1 MRTWKVMSSA
11 RAGATKST
19 AVSNEQTRRMVRGDF
34 RIGMMALSL
43 NRRQVLHTTSII
55 PHSGPLAGGIGG
67 LVLQGQR
74 LSLWGHLQ
82 VSNPTQMYLPI
93 FILFC
98 LNGLLVV
105 GLTQLAAHSLQMGL
119 GATSVSPHGRKFGTM
134 QNKLNQLALLL
145 TLLTALLV
153 MAGCSQED
161 DVTSPAVQDE
171 DLLLAE
177 DPIEDALKAMDGEAP
192 ADHND
197 RLARI
202 AELLELDE
210 EQLVAFTE
218 AYDAHHAAMQDLR
231 AQVQA
236 DEITLEEAREL
247 AAGLREEFEAELQ
260 IILTEEQWDLL
271 QEMREHGRR
280 PHRPRP
286 GHGPGNYEE
295 RWTYWL
301 GEVGADE
308 TQIAAVLE
316 AKETERE
323 ALQDIRIQCRA
334 GDITREE
341 ARAASEMVRA
351 DFDAALQT
359 ILTVEQYEDLLAMLP
374 DRPRPPAGE

>member
-1 MRTWKVMSSA
+1 
-11 RAGATKST
+11 
-19 AVSNEQTRRMVRGDF
+19 
-34 RIGMMALSL
+34 MALSL

-218 AYDAHHAAMQDLR
+218 ACDAHHAAMQDLR